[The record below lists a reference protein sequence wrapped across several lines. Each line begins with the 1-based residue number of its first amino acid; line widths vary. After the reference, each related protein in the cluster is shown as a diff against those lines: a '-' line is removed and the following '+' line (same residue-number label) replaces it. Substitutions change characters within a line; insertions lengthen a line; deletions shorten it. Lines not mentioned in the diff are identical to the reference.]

1 MPGNNGEA
9 MIGYEELITWFL
21 TKPDPITCGFSVQP
35 KSNPTENHNECAG
48 NINLEWVDVYTR
60 IFDSNLSSKNLDKE
74 VSRVS
79 LQEEDNLEHREPT
92 HGVTREIH
100 LEAIGIWEQNLI

>member
-9 MIGYEELITWFL
+9 MRGYGELITWFL

-48 NINLEWVDVYTR
+48 NINLEWVDVCTR
-60 IFDSNLSSKNLDKE
+60 IFDNKSNLDKE

-79 LQEEDNLEHREPT
+79 LQEEDNLENREPS

-100 LEAIGIWEQNLI
+100 LEVIWKWEQNLI